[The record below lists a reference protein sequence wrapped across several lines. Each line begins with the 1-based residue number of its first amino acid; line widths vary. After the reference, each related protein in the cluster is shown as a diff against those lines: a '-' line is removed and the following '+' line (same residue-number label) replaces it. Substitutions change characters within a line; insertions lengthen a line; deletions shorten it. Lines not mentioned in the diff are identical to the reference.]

1 MAGPASPIESGPLA
15 WTPFDQ
21 LAEVLT
27 YPVEGYVTRFDR
39 CLETLEGID
48 LTLGDMLTPL
58 AKYISNSS
66 ETEREELFTRTFD
79 INPQCTLELGWQ
91 LYGEDY
97 NRGAFLVRMRELM
110 REKGVEEGTELPDH
124 LMHVLPVLGRMEQE
138 EASEFSLRFVLPAV
152 NKMLE
157 GFGDHENPYRS
168 ALETVRGL
176 LVQSFGISHEVAGSA
191 YVQSGP
197 YEGMPGG
204 YPLQRSPGEQSDP
217 GPLDQACS
225 SDPHS
230 RNDEGVVR

>member
-1 MAGPASPIESGPLA
+1 VASDRKPPDALPAALDSEASA
-15 WTPFDQ
+15 PFDQ

-27 YPVEGYVTRFDR
+27 YPVDGYEGRFKR
-39 CLETLEGID
+39 CVGTLEARD
-48 LTLGDMLTPL
+48 KSLARMLEPL
-58 AKYISNSS
+58 ARHMEAVS
-66 ETEREELFTRTFD
+66 ESDLEELFTRTFD

-124 LMHVLPVLGRMEQE
+124 IMHVLPVLGRMSRE
-138 EASEFSLRFVLPAV
+138 EASDFSLRFALPAV

-157 GFGDHENPYRS
+157 GFSDNENPFRC

-176 LVQSFGISHEVAGSA
+176 LVHSFGISNELAGAA
-191 YVQSGP
+191 YVQAGP

-204 YPLQRSPGEQSDP
+204 YPAQRK
-217 GPLDQACS
+217 
-225 SDPHS
+225 
-230 RNDEGVVR
+230 RNDDGTER

>member
-1 MAGPASPIESGPLA
+1 MAPGSTPPDAVPGALDSEA
-15 WTPFDQ
+15 FAPFDQ

-27 YPVEGYVTRFDR
+27 YPVDGYEGRFSR
-39 CLETLEGID
+39 CRETLAARD
-48 LTLGDMLTPL
+48 PSLAAMLDPL
-58 AKYISNSS
+58 AGHIDSSS
-66 ETEREELFTRTFD
+66 ESELEELFTRTFD

-124 LMHVLPVLGRMEQE
+124 LMHVLPVLGRMEPE
-138 EASEFSLRFVLPAV
+138 EAGDFSLRFALPAV

-157 GFGDHENPYRS
+157 GFSDNANPFRS

-176 LVQSFGISHEVAGSA
+176 LVHTFGISNEVAGAA
-191 YVQSGP
+191 YVQTGP

-204 YPLQRSPGEQSDP
+204 YPAQR
-217 GPLDQACS
+217 
-225 SDPHS
+225 S
-230 RNDEGVVR
+230 RNDDGTVR